1 MHNSSCGLYIGVW
14 CMQVAVLLAK
24 MEVAGVACA
33 PSVLSAH
40 RATLAGRLAAIRDRA
55 TQLLGY
61 ECNLS
66 SSQQL
71 AKALYE
77 DLGLAPPA
85 GGGCCWPYGHAVVPD
100 IAPGRGREGA
110 GLGWLAR

>member
-1 MHNSSCGLYIGVW
+1 MLKCSLQQWLVQPLACDA
-14 CMQVAVLLAK
+14 MQVAVLLAK

-40 RATLAGRLAAIRDRA
+40 RATLAGRLGAIRERA

-85 GGGCCWPYGHAVVPD
+85 GGACCWRHRGSDSRA
-100 IAPGRGREGA
+100 ASCPGRGF
-110 GLGWLAR
+110 